1 MAVADRE
8 GIPMFAPELAYTIRG
23 MDPRGF
29 EALAK
34 VDDEHFW
41 FVARN

>member
-1 MAVADRE
+1 
-8 GIPMFAPELAYTIRG
+8 MFAPELAYTIRG